1 MCLLHR
7 VYYQVVFCFLFFPPL
22 LPGVKVKCKVLQVLG
37 ERETRGMSVSSFK
50 LLSSFLHS
58 ISLFL
63 STGLCQLWKLKK
75 NPFPEGQ
82 YCLSWSFKQIF
93 YTSLSWVIRMG
104 EDSMGERRRKV
115 YILEQ
120 EIKIELTRKC
130 LISAPISQTLIYFII
145 TSYYVLNLECT
156 VRYLRVNLQ
165 LFLSTLAGEVGSAF
179 LLSL

>member
-1 MCLLHR
+1 MTMCLLHR

-120 EIKIELTRKC
+120 EIKIEINQEMFNFCSHFPDINLFHNN
-130 LISAPISQTLIYFII
+130 FILCFK
-145 TSYYVLNLECT
+145 SGMH
-156 VRYLRVNLQ
+156 
-165 LFLSTLAGEVGSAF
+165 S
-179 LLSL
+179 

>member
-1 MCLLHR
+1 MCLFHE
-7 VYYQVVFCFLFFPPL
+7 VYYPDVFFFPPL
-22 LPGVKVKCKVLQVLG
+22 LPGVNVNCKVLRALG
-37 ERETRGMSVSSFK
+37 EGETRGMPVSFFK
-50 LLSSFLHS
+50 LLSSFLHP

-104 EDSMGERRRKV
+104 EDFMGERRRKV

-120 EIKIELTRKC
+120 EIKIEINQEMFNFCSHLPDIN
-130 LISAPISQTLIYFII
+130 LSHNSFTLCFKYGMH
-145 TSYYVLNLECT
+145 S
-156 VRYLRVNLQ
+156 
-165 LFLSTLAGEVGSAF
+165 
-179 LLSL
+179 